1 MRPQVQQEAVLSR
14 RAALRALAAAAAL
27 APWGAQASLF
37 KGEALDTFANG
48 LSWFILI
55 VMPLAAIAIFLYVHV
70 LPELIAEKRQHPHKD
85 SIKMLCI
92 LSLFFGGLLW
102 PFAWLWAY
110 TKPVA
115 YRAVYGVERHE
126 DYYREMGV
134 RARAGELSAAEL
146 EQLRHELASMADKGM
161 LPPDL
166 RQLRAELDAAAVA
179 VPVVSEPVVAPP
191 PKAVAPVA
199 PVAGAD

>member
-14 RAALRALAAAAAL
+14 RAALRGLAAAAAL

-55 VMPLAAIAIFLYVHV
+55 VMPLAAIAGFLYVHV
-70 LPELIAEKRQHPHKD
+70 LPELIAEKRQHPHKH

-115 YRAVYGVERHE
+115 YRAVYGSEKHE
-126 DYYREMGV
+126 DYYRDMGA
-134 RARAGELSAAEL
+134 RARAGELTAEEL
-146 EQLRHELASMADKGM
+146 SQLRTELAAMAEKGA

-166 RQLRAELDAAAVA
+166 RQLRIDLESAVA
-179 VPVVSEPVVAPP
+179 APVVSEPAP
-191 PKAVAPVA
+191 APLPTKSAA

>member
-1 MRPQVQQEAVLSR
+1 MRPQVQEAVLSR
-14 RAALRALAAAAAL
+14 RATPRVLAALLVLLPSVAH
-27 APWGAQASLF
+27 ASLF

-48 LSWFILI
+48 LSWFILV
-55 VMPLAAIAIFLYVHV
+55 VMPLAAIGIFLYVHV

-115 YRAVYGVERHE
+115 YRAVYGVEKHE
-126 DYYREMGV
+126 DHYREMGAK
-134 RARAGELSAAEL
+134 ARAGELPSEDVAQLRAEL
-146 EQLRHELASMADKGM
+146 AAMAQKGA

-166 RQLRAELDAAAVA
+166 RQLAADLEVADA
-179 VPVVSEPVVAPP
+179 PEPVLAQPAP
-191 PKAVAPVA
+191 AVVKPVGIA
-199 PVAGAD
+199 